1 MRVVF
6 VAPEEPLILPLFFDR
21 TLPALGDQVMAVAVV
36 SPIYKNSGWIQQSRR
51 FVRSFGLRWFA
62 IEVARYSWNKTLDA
76 VDRLVPLGRARSVR
90 AVTRRH
96 GIRLLRLDDVNA
108 PDFIATLRS
117 MDPDL
122 VISVSCPQIFHRPLL
137 DLPRL
142 GCLNVHSALL
152 PKYRGML
159 PTFWAL
165 LNGESETGVTVHRM
179 EEGIDGGDIILQRR
193 VPIAA
198 DETLL
203 SLMRK
208 TKRMAADLVLESIK
222 EFDAGTVSPMSNPAD
237 EGSYFSFP
245 TRADVDR
252 FRALGRRI

>member
-21 TLPALGDQVMAVAVV
+21 TLPALGDQVVAVAVV
-36 SPIYKNSGWIQQSRR
+36 SPIYKNSGWIQQSRQ

-62 IEVARYSWNKTLDA
+62 IEVARYSWNKTLDE
-76 VDRLVPLGRARSVR
+76 VGRLVPLGRARSVR

-108 PDFIATLRS
+108 PDFIATLGS

-165 LNGESETGVTVHRM
+165 VNGEPETGVTVHRM
-179 EEGIDGGDIILQRR
+179 VEGIDGGDIILQRR

>member
-6 VAPEEPLILPLFFDR
+6 VAPEEPLILPLFFER
-21 TLPALGDQVMAVAVV
+21 TLPALGDQVVAVAVV

-51 FVRSFGLRWFA
+51 FIRSFGLRWFA
-62 IEVARYSWNKTLDA
+62 IEVARYSGNKALDA
-76 VDRLVPLGRARSVR
+76 VGRLVPLGRARSVR
-90 AVTRRH
+90 AVTSRH
-96 GIRLLRLDDVNA
+96 GIRLLRPDDVNA

-165 LNGESETGVTVHRM
+165 VNGEPETGVTVHRM
-179 EEGIDGGDIILQRR
+179 VEGIDGGDIVLQRR
-193 VPIAA
+193 VPIAE

>member
-21 TLPALGDQVMAVAVV
+21 TLPALGDQVVAVAVV

>member
-6 VAPEEPLILPLFFDR
+6 VAPEEPLILPLFFER
-21 TLPALGDQVMAVAVV
+21 TLPALGEQVVAVAVV

-51 FVRSFGLRWFA
+51 FVRSFGIRWFL
-62 IEVARYSWNKTLDA
+62 IEVGRYSWNKVLDA
-76 VDRLVPLGRARSVR
+76 VGRLVPMGRARSVR
-90 AVTRRH
+90 AAADRN
-96 GIRLLRLDDVNA
+96 GIRLLRPVDVNA
-108 PDFIATLRS
+108 PDFVASLRS

-122 VISVSCPQIFHRPLL
+122 VISVSCPQIFRRPLL
-137 DLPRL
+137 ELPRL

-159 PTFWAL
+159 PTFWAM
-165 LNGESETGVTVHRM
+165 LNGERETGVTVHRM
-179 EEGIDGGDIILQRR
+179 VEGIDGGDIILQRA

-208 TKRMAADLVLESIK
+208 TKRAAADLVLESVK
-222 EFDAGTVSPMSNPAD
+222 EFEAGTVSPTPNPAD

-245 TRADVDR
+245 SRADVDR

>member
-21 TLPALGDQVMAVAVV
+21 TLPALGDQVAAVAVV

-76 VDRLVPLGRARSVR
+76 VGRLVPLGRARSVR
-90 AVTRRH
+90 AVTSRY
-96 GIRLLRLDDVNA
+96 GIRLLRLDDVND

-122 VISVSCPQIFHRPLL
+122 VISVSCPQIFRRPLL
-137 DLPRL
+137 ELPRL
-142 GCLNVHSALL
+142 ACLNVHSALL
-152 PKYRGML
+152 PEYRGML

-165 LNGESETGVTVHRM
+165 VNDERETGVTVHRM
-179 EEGIDGGDIILQRR
+179 AEGIDGGEIILQRR
-193 VPIAA
+193 VPIGA

-208 TKRMAADLVLESIK
+208 TKRVAGDLVLDTIQ
-222 EFDAGTVSPMSNPAD
+222 EFDAGTVSPMANPAD

>member
-1 MRVVF
+1 L
-6 VAPEEPLILPLFFDR
+6 E
-21 TLPALGDQVMAVAVV
+21 
-36 SPIYKNSGWIQQSRR
+36 
-51 FVRSFGLRWFA
+51 
-62 IEVARYSWNKTLDA
+62 
-76 VDRLVPLGRARSVR
+76 
-90 AVTRRH
+90 
-96 GIRLLRLDDVNA
+96 
-108 PDFIATLRS
+108 
-117 MDPDL
+117 
-122 VISVSCPQIFHRPLL
+122 
-137 DLPRL
+137 LPRL

-165 LNGESETGVTVHRM
+165 LNGEPETGVTVHRM
-179 EEGIDGGDIILQRR
+179 VEGIDGGDIILQRR

-208 TKRMAADLVLESIK
+208 TKRMAADLVLDSIK
-222 EFDAGTVSPMSNPAD
+222 EFDAGTVSSMSNPAD
-237 EGSYFSFP
+237 GGSYFSFP

>member
-1 MRVVF
+1 MKVVF
-6 VAPEEPLILPLFFDR
+6 VAPEEPLILPLFFER
-21 TLPALGDQVMAVAVV
+21 TLPALGDQVLAVAVV
-36 SPIYKNSGWIQQSRR
+36 SPIYKNSSWIQQSRR

-62 IEVARYSWNKTLDA
+62 IEVARYSWNKALDA
-76 VDRLVPLGRARSVR
+76 GGRVIPFGRARSVR
-90 AVTRRH
+90 AAARRH
-96 GIRLLRLDDVNA
+96 GIRLLRPVDVNA
-108 PDFIATLRS
+108 PDFLAALRS

-137 DLPRL
+137 ELPRL

-165 LNGESETGVTVHRM
+165 VNGESETGVTVHRM
-179 EEGIDGGDIILQRR
+179 VEGIDGGEIILQRR
-193 VPIAA
+193 VPIASN
-198 DETLL
+198 ETLL

-208 TKRMAADLVLESIK
+208 TKRAAADLVLESIK
-222 EFDAGTVSPMSNPAD
+222 EFDAGTVSPMPNPAD

-252 FRALGRRI
+252 FRVLGGRI

>member
-6 VAPEEPLILPLFFDR
+6 VAPEEPLILPLFFER
-21 TLPALGDQVMAVAVV
+21 TLPALGDQVVAVAVV
-36 SPIYKNSGWIQQSRR
+36 SPIYKNSGWIQQSRQ
-51 FVRSFGLRWFA
+51 FVRSFGLRWFT

-76 VDRLVPLGRARSVR
+76 VGRLIPLGRARSVR
-90 AVTRRH
+90 AVARRH
-96 GIRLLRLDDVNA
+96 GIRLLRLADVNA

-122 VISVSCPQIFHRPLL
+122 VISVSCPQIFQRPLL
-137 DLPRL
+137 ELPRL

-165 LNGESETGVTVHRM
+165 VNGEPETGVTVHRM
-179 EEGIDGGDIILQRR
+179 VEGIDGGDIILQRR

-203 SLMRK
+203 MLMRK
-208 TKRMAADLVLESIK
+208 TKRMAADLVLESIQ
-222 EFDAGTVSPMSNPAD
+222 EFDAGTVSPTSNPTD

>member
-1 MRVVF
+1 MRIVF
-6 VAPEEPLILPLFFDR
+6 VAPEEPLILPRFFER
-21 TLPALGDQVMAVAVV
+21 ALPPLGDQVLAVAVV
-36 SPIYKNSGWIQQSRR
+36 SPIYKGSGWIQQSRR
-51 FVRSFGLRWFA
+51 FIRSFGFRWFA
-62 IEVARYSWNKTLDA
+62 VEAARYSWNKALDA
-76 VDRLVPLGRARSVR
+76 VGRLARFGRARSVR
-90 AVTRRH
+90 AVAGRH
-96 GIRLLRLDDVNA
+96 GIRLLRPVDVNA
-108 PDFIATLRS
+108 PEFIAVLRS

-122 VISVSCPQIFHRPLL
+122 VISVSCPQIFRRQLL
-137 DLPRL
+137 ELPRL

-159 PTFWAL
+159 PTFWAIV
-165 LNGESETGVTVHRM
+165 NGEHETGVTVHRM
-179 EEGIDGGDIILQRR
+179 AEGIDGGDIILQRP

-208 TKRMAADLVLESIK
+208 TKRVAADLVLESIE
-222 EFDAGTVSPMSNPAD
+222 EFDAGTVSPIPNPAN

-252 FRALGRRI
+252 FRALGRRV

>member
-6 VAPEEPLILPLFFDR
+6 VAPEEPLILPLFFER
-21 TLPALGDQVMAVAVV
+21 TLPALGDQVVAVAVV
-36 SPIYKNSGWIQQSRR
+36 SPIYKNSSWIQQSRR

-62 IEVARYSWNKTLDA
+62 IEVARYSWNKTVDA
-76 VDRLVPLGRARSVR
+76 VGRLVPLGRAHSVR
-90 AVTRRH
+90 AVARRN
-96 GIRLLRLDDVNA
+96 GIRLLRPVDVNA

-122 VISVSCPQIFHRPLL
+122 VISVSCPQIFRRTLL
-137 DLPRL
+137 ELPRL

-159 PTFWAL
+159 PTFWAIV
-165 LNGESETGVTVHRM
+165 NGERETGVTVHRM
-179 EEGIDGGDIILQRR
+179 VEGIDGGDIILQRR

-208 TKRMAADLVLESIK
+208 TKRVAADLVLESIK
-222 EFDAGTVSPMSNPAD
+222 EFDAGTVSPTPNPAN

>member
-6 VAPEEPLILPLFFDR
+6 VAPEEPLILPLFFER
-21 TLPALGDQVMAVAVV
+21 TLPALGEQVVAVAVV

-51 FVRSFGLRWFA
+51 FVGAFGLRWFL
-62 IEVARYSWNKTLDA
+62 IEVGRYSWNKALDA
-76 VDRLVPLGRARSVR
+76 VGRLVPVGRARSVR
-90 AVTRRH
+90 AVAHRN
-96 GIRLLRLDDVNA
+96 GIRLLRPVDVNA
-108 PDFIATLRS
+108 PDFVASLRS
-117 MDPDL
+117 MDLDL
-122 VISVSCPQIFHRPLL
+122 VISVSCPQIFRGPLL
-137 DLPRL
+137 ELPRL

-159 PTFWAL
+159 PTFWAIV
-165 LNGESETGVTVHRM
+165 NGERETGVTVHRM
-179 EEGIDGGDIILQRR
+179 VEGIDGGDIILQRA

-208 TKRMAADLVLESIK
+208 TKRVAADLVLESVK
-222 EFDAGTVSPMSNPAD
+222 EFEAGTVSPTPNPAD

-245 TRADVDR
+245 SRVDVDR

>member
-6 VAPEEPLILPLFFDR
+6 VAPEEPLILPLFFER
-21 TLPALGDQVMAVAVV
+21 TLPGLGEQVVAVAVV

-51 FVRSFGLRWFA
+51 FVGSFGLRWFL
-62 IEVARYSWNKTLDA
+62 IEVGRYSWNKALDS
-76 VDRLVPLGRARSVR
+76 VGRLVPAGRARSVR
-90 AVTRRH
+90 AVAHRNR
-96 GIRLLRLDDVNA
+96 IRLLRPVDVNA
-108 PDFIATLRS
+108 PEFIASLRS

-122 VISVSCPQIFHRPLL
+122 VISVSCPQIFGRPLL
-137 DLPRL
+137 ELPRL

-159 PTFWAL
+159 PTFWAIV
-165 LNGESETGVTVHRM
+165 NGERETGVTVHRM
-179 EEGIDGGDIILQRR
+179 VEGIDGGDIILQRA

-208 TKRMAADLVLESIK
+208 TKRAAADLVLESVK
-222 EFDAGTVSPMSNPAD
+222 EFEAGTVSPTPNPAD
-237 EGSYFSFP
+237 ESSYFSFP